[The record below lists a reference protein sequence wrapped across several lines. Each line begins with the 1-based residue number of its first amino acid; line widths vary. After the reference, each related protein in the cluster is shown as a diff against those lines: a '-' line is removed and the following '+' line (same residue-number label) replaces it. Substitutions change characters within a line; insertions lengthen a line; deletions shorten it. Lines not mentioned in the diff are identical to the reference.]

1 MSMNNLVRVQEEF
14 LGKTH
19 CQGHHDLSLGT
30 AQRMSVKMVPIYVVS
45 QSHSS
50 CRTRSRA
57 PLRMASG
64 AGGAAAGLGATF
76 VEHVVKGF
84 LVLLLV
90 DGGISK
96 RFLGRR
102 GLLVITLGGL
112 GPSGASV
119 GR

>member
-64 AGGAAAGLGATF
+64 AGPGPPCDHLGGAGAF
-76 VEHVVKGF
+76 
-84 LVLLLV
+84 
-90 DGGISK
+90 GGISRSLEELQRPK
-96 RFLGRR
+96 L
-102 GLLVITLGGL
+102 
-112 GPSGASV
+112 PAN
-119 GR
+119 

>member
-1 MSMNNLVRVQEEF
+1 MNNLVRVQEEF

-19 CQGHHDLSLGT
+19 CQGHHDLSKRVPIFLGT
-30 AQRMSVKMVPIYVVS
+30 PQQMSVKMVPIYVVS

-76 VEHVVKGF
+76 VEHLVKGF

-96 RFLGRR
+96 RFLDRR
-102 GLLVITLGGL
+102 SLLGGGWGL
-112 GPSGASV
+112 RGHQ
-119 GR
+119 